1 MEGKF
6 IKPVHLVAFGMFI
19 MTLGGFFTLMYVG
32 ISARRADQI
41 QHGFAFR
48 GAPAPEKSSFAGDFK
63 RGGAIVA
70 SQARSFAG
78 GLFSRQD
85 NRPAARGACTASA
98 KRASI
103 YDEERNGEPGE
114 RDPFEDFYEKNYGRG
129 AGASYSAPAAS
140 WGGSASSWSGPGGSS
155 TAGRTEDSPAERSG
169 DSAPDTAAA
178 EREEEGSGG
187 GDAPGSPVFG
197 GPLGRGD
204 SPKQLHASLPQGAGP
219 WQGLERPGEL
229 SGGGLSP
236 SGVKGEKGGT
246 LSGMPGRKDPGSL
259 DGAGESARSGS
270 QGSYNSKMSGGAAA
284 AAAPGAVPD
293 ASKPKEVSAD
303 AGDSGGGSG
312 GSSGGG
318 SGGSSGGSSGGA
330 DGAAEDKA
338 DDKAGDKPKAGET
351 EEESSDR
358 SYLFA
363 GAGEDQAFLKTV
375 ALERSKGAEV
385 KYVTEEDAAGEL
397 DESLLKSGAAVT
409 EAPAEKDFPGARSA
423 PDRARAKTDPEKFS
437 ALSAE
442 RKKELK
448 REIHIFL
455 KRIERRYG
463 ALDDIVYTSC
473 GAGREICAEHGLTE
487 GYITMKTK
495 RGAKLLLGL
504 KYVDKKWRPYTV
516 GFTLPAAPRPQ
527 TPPVEESEQPEEE
540 SEGGDADPEADP
552 ESEIEAETEE

>member
-32 ISARRADQI
+32 ISARRADRI

-78 GLFSRQD
+78 GLFSPAG
-85 NRPAARGACTASA
+85 NRPAARGAYTASS
-98 KRASI
+98 RASI
-103 YDEERNGEPGE
+103 YDAERNGEPGE
-114 RDPFEDFYEKNYGRG
+114 KDPFEDFYEKNYGRG

-155 TAGRTEDSPAERSG
+155 TSGRSDNSQAEQAGGGSTE
-169 DSAPDTAAA
+169 TAADGA
-178 EREEEGSGG
+178 EEESAGG
-187 GDAPGSPVFG
+187 GDSPGSPVFG

-204 SPKQLHASLPQGAGP
+204 APKQLHASLPQGAGP
-219 WQGLERPGEL
+219 WQGLERAGEL

-270 QGSYNSKMSGGAAA
+270 QGSYNSKMAGGAAAAA

-303 AGDSGGGSG
+303 AGDTGGS
-312 GSSGGG
+312 GG
-318 SGGSSGGSSGGA
+318 SGGSSGGSGGSSGGA
-330 DGAAEDKA
+330 GGAAEDKPEA
-338 DDKAGDKPKAGET
+338 KAAAKPKT
-351 EEESSDR
+351 EEPKEEGYSDR
-358 SYLFA
+358 SHLFA

-397 DESLLKSGAAVT
+397 DESLLRPGAAVT
-409 EAPAEKDFPGARSA
+409 EAPAEKSFPGDRSA
-423 PDRARAKTDPEKFS
+423 PARAAKADPEKFS

-448 REIHIFL
+448 REIHVFL

-463 ALDDIVYTSC
+463 ALEDIVYTSC
-473 GAGREICAEHGLTE
+473 GAGRELCAEHGLTE
-487 GYITMKTK
+487 GYITMKTR

-504 KYVDKKWRPYTV
+504 KYVEKKWRPYTV

-540 SEGGDADPEADP
+540 SPEGGDAGPEADP
-552 ESEIEAETEE
+552 ETETEAETEE

>member
-6 IKPVHLVAFGMFI
+6 IKPAHLVAFGMFI
-19 MTLGGFFTLMYVG
+19 MTLGGFLTIMYVG
-32 ISARRADQI
+32 ISARRADRI

-48 GAPAPEKSSFAGDFK
+48 GAPAPKESSFADDFK

-70 SQARSFAG
+70 AGARNFTG
-78 GLFSRQD
+78 GLFSRSGSG
-85 NRPAARGACTASA
+85 PAAPRSQTASA
-98 KRASI
+98 RRASI

-140 WGGSASSWSGPGGSS
+140 WGGPSSSWSGSGGSS
-155 TAGRTEDSPAERSG
+155 TAGRPENASAGQAGESSPA
-169 DSAPDTAAA
+169 AAA
-178 EREEEGSGG
+178 AGPEEEDAGG
-187 GDAPGSPVFG
+187 EAPGSPVFG
-197 GPLGRGD
+197 GPLGKRD
-204 SPKQLHASLPQGAGP
+204 APQKLQASLPQGAGP

-236 SGVKGEKGGT
+236 SGARGEKGGT
-246 LSGMPGRKDPGSL
+246 LSGMPGRKDPGAL
-259 DGAGESARSGS
+259 DGAGENARSGS

-284 AAAPGAVPD
+284 AAAAAPGAVPD

-303 AGDSGGGSG
+303 SGGAG
-312 GSSGGG
+312 GSSG
-318 SGGSSGGSSGGA
+318 SGGSSGGA
-330 DGAAEDKA
+330 DTPSGAKP
-338 DDKAGDKPKAGET
+338 GDKPADKTETAGPKET
-351 EEESSDR
+351 DSADR
-358 SYLFA
+358 TYFA
-363 GAGEDQAFLKTV
+363 ADAGEDLAFLKTV

-397 DESLLKSGAAVT
+397 DESQLKSGAAVT

-423 PDRARAKTDPEKFS
+423 PNRAKADPEKFS
-437 ALSAE
+437 ALSPE
-442 RKKELK
+442 RRKELK
-448 REIHIFL
+448 REIHVFL

-504 KYVDKKWRPYTV
+504 KYVGKKWRPYTV

-527 TPPVEESEQPEEE
+527 QPAVEESGQRDEE
-540 SEGGDADPEADP
+540 SQEGGDAGPEAGADT
-552 ESEIEAETEE
+552 EADAETEE